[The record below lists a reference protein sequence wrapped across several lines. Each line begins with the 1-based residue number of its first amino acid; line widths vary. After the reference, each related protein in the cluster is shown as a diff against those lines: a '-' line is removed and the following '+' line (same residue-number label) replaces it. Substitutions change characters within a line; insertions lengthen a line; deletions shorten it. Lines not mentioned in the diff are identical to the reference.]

1 VNGRDQLPVTIL
13 DVMTDSGV
21 FGRWFANASWSA
33 WKVVAAAIFALPLSD
48 TALAVFQR
56 LTGRIQPPS
65 RPIREAWLAV
75 GRRGGKG
82 RFAALLAVFLAC
94 FRRHVLAPG
103 EHGVV
108 MVLATDRR
116 QARVV
121 FGYIAAL
128 IDAVPMLGALVTRR
142 TRDSI
147 TLSNGVVIEV
157 HTASFRAVRGYTI
170 LAVILDEVAFWRD
183 DSSANPDAEIVA
195 ALRPAMATVPDALL
209 IGISSPYA
217 RRGVLWD
224 AFNEHFG
231 KDDDRVLVVN
241 ADTLTMNP
249 LVDPQIIADAFAA
262 DPVAAASEYGRDGS
276 VVFRTDIEAF
286 VSRDVLQACTVAG
299 RFELPPASGLL
310 YAVSVDPAGGSGSD
324 SKTMAIAHP
333 EVREDGLVIVVDA
346 VREVKPP
353 FSPEAVVSDFAA
365 LLHTYGVTTIIG
377 DRWGGEWP
385 REAFAKHGIV
395 YELWPKPKSDV
406 YRDVL
411 PLLNSG
417 RVELL
422 DHRRLSAQF
431 AALERR
437 TARGGRDSIDHPPHS
452 HDDLANAVALAIL
465 VAYAMALTRSTRG
478 RPAKNSTRFARG
490 AARVASVSSI
500 RTWPVMTTMPSIRGF
515 TCEPSRGNSN
525 SLNRWLWRG
534 LFTGPSTH
542 TSRPPA
548 ITG

>member
-1 VNGRDQLPVTIL
+1 VSPRDPLPVTIL
-13 DVMTDSGV
+13 DVMNDPGV
-21 FGRWFANASWSA
+21 FGRWFADASWST
-33 WKVVAAAIFALPLSD
+33 WRVVAAAIFALPLSD
-48 TALAVFQR
+48 TALPVFQR
-56 LTGRIQPPS
+56 LTGRIQPPT

-82 RFAALLAVFLAC
+82 RFAALLAVFIAC

-108 MVLATDRR
+108 MVLASDRR

-121 FGYIAAL
+121 FRYIAAL
-128 IDAVPMLGALVTRR
+128 IDAVPMLAALVARR
-142 TRDSI
+142 TRESI

-224 AFNEHFG
+224 AFHEHFG
-231 KDDDRVLVVN
+231 KDDDRVLVIN

-249 LVDPQIIADAFAA
+249 TVDPQIIADAFAA
-262 DPVAAASEYGRDGS
+262 DHVAAASEYGRDGT
-276 VVFRTDIEAF
+276 VNFRTDIEAF
-286 VSRDVLQACTVAG
+286 ISRDVLDTCTVAR
-299 RFELPPASGLL
+299 RFELPPVAGVF
-310 YAVSVDPAGGSGSD
+310 YIAAVDPAGGSGAD
-324 SKTMAIAHP
+324 SQTVTIAHA
-333 EVREDGLVIVVDA
+333 EFRDDDVIIVVDA

-353 FSPEAVVSDFAA
+353 FSPEAVVADFAV
-365 LLHTYGVTTIIG
+365 LLHTYNVTAIIG

-395 YELWPKPKSDV
+395 YEIAAKPKSDV

-422 DHRRLSAQF
+422 DHPRLVAQF

-437 TARGGRDSIDHPPHS
+437 TARGGRDSIDHAPHS

-465 VAYAMALTRSTRG
+465 VAHATA
-478 RPAKNSTRFARG
+478 
-490 AARVASVSSI
+490 
-500 RTWPVMTTMPSIRGF
+500 TTPID
-515 TCEPSRGNSN
+515 
-525 SLNRWLWRG
+525 
-534 LFTGPSTH
+534 TGPTGEELDSLRAW
-542 TSRPPA
+542 SRANGFSFSDPNLAGDDDDTYPRFYL
-548 ITG
+548 